1 MNSEGAESFMDKRR
15 FLILINSLAIS
26 ICLLARLPVP
36 LAFAD
41 STTENI
47 PPGFTLVNA
56 THSIEMYRK
65 DYKGGNPDFIQI
77 INLNQGAKVIPLN
90 GDIRDPGVGNGIYG
104 GSDARFAL
112 RTIDQYWQT
121 LVSKDETGF
130 CVTNGQFFL
139 MGETPTRLP
148 FPLKKDGEYLTDG
161 YGKNEFPDRKL
172 MLEIWEGKADIQPLS
187 QAAFYSSTA
196 PQIIAGLAEDANK
209 RASKYV
215 GRTFV
220 GVDDRD
226 LNHDNETILILVT
239 KTARQVD
246 AAEVLRS
253 FGADKVMML
262 DGGGSAQL
270 TCQGQ
275 ALVSSDR
282 PIPQALGIISGI
294 EPAQSFQLAI
304 VPTEEYI
311 LPTQKPSAIVI
322 ENTTVS
328 VENSIPPVTVHLD
341 DLVLIPAMML
351 PLIAFVALVM
361 ARVRRNYAN

>member
-1 MNSEGAESFMDKRR
+1 MEKRR
-15 FLILINSLAIS
+15 ALILINSLVILIS
-26 ICLLARLPVP
+26 LLVESPVS

-47 PPGFTLVNA
+47 PPGFALVNA

-65 DYKGGNPDFIQI
+65 DYKGGNPDFVQI
-77 INLNQGAKVIPLN
+77 INLSQGAKVIPLN
-90 GDIRDPGVGNGIYG
+90 GEIRDPRVGDGVYG
-104 GSDARFAL
+104 GNDARFEL
-112 RTIDQYWQT
+112 RTIEEYWRT
-121 LVSKDETGF
+121 IVSRDESAF

-148 FPLKKDGEYLTDG
+148 FPLKIDGEYLTDG
-161 YGKNEFPDRKL
+161 YAKNEFADRKL
-172 MLEIWEGKADIQPLS
+172 MLEIWDGKADIRPLT

-209 RASKYV
+209 RAAKYV

-226 LNHDNETILILVT
+226 LNHDYETILILVT

-253 FGADKVMML
+253 FGADKVMMF

-282 PIPQALGIISGI
+282 PIPQALGVVAGI
-294 EPAQSFQLAI
+294 ESAQSSLLAA
-304 VPTEEYI
+304 VLTEENT
-311 LPTQKPSAIVI
+311 LPDQEPSAIVI
-322 ENTTVS
+322 ESTTAR
-328 VENSIPPVTVHLD
+328 VENPITPITIHLD
-341 DLVLIPAMML
+341 DLVLIPALML
-351 PLIAFVALVM
+351 PAIGIVALVM
-361 ARVRRNYAN
+361 ARVRRYYAN